1 VTDSDEN
8 STFGAV
14 RLELN
19 NDSSGM
25 SNSFGQPINF
35 KYFYGADKSQEKR
48 SAYSRQL
55 KKLVIDDGSK

>member
-1 VTDSDEN
+1 MTDSDEN

-14 RLELN
+14 RYELN
-19 NDSSGM
+19 RDSSGM
-25 SNSFGQPINF
+25 SNAFGQPINF
-35 KYFYGADKSQEKR
+35 KYFYGADKSLEKR